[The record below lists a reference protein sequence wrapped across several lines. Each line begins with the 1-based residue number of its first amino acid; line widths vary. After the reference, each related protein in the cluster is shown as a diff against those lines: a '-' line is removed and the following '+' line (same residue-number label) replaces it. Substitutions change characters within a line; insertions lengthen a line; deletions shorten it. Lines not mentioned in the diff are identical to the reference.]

1 MAIAQAIGDT
11 IEDERQKP
19 PPPNKRGKFAPYLLM
34 LPGMLWLGI
43 FFVIPLVSLF
53 LTSLQTPVPGGEVGQ
68 FEQTFSFSN
77 YAETLTDDTYYVPL
91 IRSFFYSAIAT
102 ILALLIGYPLAYAI
116 AFRAGKYRNLLLVMV
131 IAPFF
136 VSFILRTI
144 AWRQILAD
152 EGPVVAVLRTI
163 GLVGDTGGIYP
174 SALAVITGLTYN
186 FLPFMTLPIYA
197 SLERVDRRL
206 IEASGDLYAKP
217 ATGFF
222 KVTFPLSLPGV
233 IAGTL
238 LTFIPAAG
246 DYVNAALLGRPSNT
260 MIGNRIEY
268 TFLSVNDYPTAAVL
282 SFILMVS
289 ILILVLIY
297 VRKVGTEDLV

>member
-1 MAIAQAIGDT
+1 MAIAAAIGDT
-11 IEDERQKP
+11 IEDDRKP
-19 PPPNKRGKFAPYLLM
+19 VNPKRGGKKTPYLLM
-34 LPGMLWLGI
+34 LPGMLWLAI
-43 FFVIPLVSLF
+43 FFVIPLVTLF
-53 LTSLQTPVPGGEVGQ
+53 GTSLMTPTPGGDVGE
-68 FEQTFSFSN
+68 FEQTFHFAN
-77 YAETLTDDTYYVPL
+77 YVNTLTDPTYYVPL
-91 IRSFFYSAIAT
+91 IRSFVYSGIAT
-102 ILALLIGYPLAYAI
+102 LLALLIGYPLAYAI
-116 AFRAGKYRNLLLVMV
+116 AFKGGKHRNLLLIMV

-152 EGPVVAVLRTI
+152 EGPVVAILRYV
-163 GLVGDTGGIYP
+163 GLVAPTGGVYP
-174 SALAVITGLTYN
+174 SAFAVIMGLTYN

-197 SLERVDRRL
+197 SLERVDPRL

-217 ATGFF
+217 WTGFR

-233 IAGTL
+233 VAGTL

-282 SFILMVS
+282 SFILMAC
-289 ILILVLIY
+289 ILAMVLVY

>member
-1 MAIAQAIGDT
+1 MSIAAAIGDT
-11 IEDERQKP
+11 LEDERKP
-19 PPPNKRGKFAPYLLM
+19 PPAPQKKGKWTPYLLM
-34 LPGMLWLGI
+34 LPGALWLAI
-43 FFVIPLVSLF
+43 FFVIPLVALF

-68 FEQTFSFSN
+68 FQQTFSFSN
-77 YAETLTDDTYYVPL
+77 YVDTLTDDTYYVPL
-91 IRSFFYSAIAT
+91 IRSFIYSGLAT
-102 ILALLIGYPLAYAI
+102 LLALLIGYPLAYFI
-116 AFRAGKYRNLLLVMV
+116 AFKGGKYRNLLLVMV

-152 EGPVVAVLRTI
+152 EGPVVAVLRVI
-163 GLVGDTGGIYP
+163 GLVGETGGIYP

-197 SLERVDRRL
+197 SLERVDHRL

-217 ATGFF
+217 MTGFF

-233 IAGTL
+233 VAGTL

-282 SFILMVS
+282 SFILMIS
-289 ILILVLIY
+289 ILVLVLVY